1 MDARAGAICKC
12 EYVGQMDCICTQS
25 DYDYDMNTSAVKL
38 QVRMERGLKEQA
50 EEVFAEMGLDTT
62 TAVRI
67 FFTKV
72 AKTRSIPFRLQ
83 AEPEFTREEESRILE
98 AWAESKDRAN
108 LSGPFDST
116 QELFRHLDQEVEKQ
130 KKTKV
135 RASKKK

>member
-1 MDARAGAICKC
+1 
-12 EYVGQMDCICTQS
+12 
-25 DYDYDMNTSAVKL
+25 
-38 QVRMERGLKEQA
+38 MERGLKEQA

>member
-1 MDARAGAICKC
+1 MDARAGAISKC
-12 EYVGQMDCICTQS
+12 EFVGQMDCICTQS